1 MEKIITI
8 IGNKEIKMRVHTLAK
23 EYGIKATEFVD
34 IIQNFGVDITS
45 HLNALDNDQVEH
57 IKKNMLKKNKMKI
70 TKIMLIVISVV
81 SVLLK

>member
-34 IIQNFGVDITS
+34 IIQN
-45 HLNALDNDQVEH
+45 
-57 IKKNMLKKNKMKI
+57 
-70 TKIMLIVISVV
+70 
-81 SVLLK
+81 